1 MVFMKIQ
8 KENLNCIMNVCI
20 YMFFYMVIVT
30 GSGPE
35 KVIFIHGFRGSIT
48 DFEYFVKRLVSSPKY
63 ECCTYYLRG
72 VGYR

>member
-1 MVFMKIQ
+1 
-8 KENLNCIMNVCI
+8 
-20 YMFFYMVIVT
+20 MVIVT